1 MTRQRAT
8 SLSRRSSN
16 SEYLRPATMGQ
27 AVRAVPATIAGAAL
41 TASAALAALAALYL
55 IDPNSTRVPLCP
67 LHAFT
72 GLWCPFCGSTRA
84 AHSLLHGD
92 FGAALHDNVLFVC
105 AIPVV
110 TLVVLYRAASGRP
123 LRHPLPPVSRWTLL
137 GLATV
142 FMVLR
147 NLPAG
152 SWLAPLG

>member
-1 MTRQRAT
+1 MTRRRAT
-8 SLSRRSSN
+8 SLSRRSSHC
-16 SEYLRPATMGQ
+16 EYVRPAIMRHG
-27 AVRAVPATIAGAAL
+27 VRAVPATVAGAAL
-41 TASAALAALAALYL
+41 TALAASIALYV
-55 IDPNSTRVPLCP
+55 IDPSSTRVPLCP

-92 FGAALHDNVLFVC
+92 FGTALHDNILFMC

-110 TLVVLYRAASGRP
+110 TLVGLYRASSGRP

-152 SWLAPLG
+152 SWLAPVG